1 MKKTQ
6 ILAERTLSGSAA
18 VLSGACCATLA
29 KKAKENFK
37 KGNKFCGAVDVTF
50 AVASGL
56 VSVVNAVTLF
66 EKKK

>member
-1 MKKTQ
+1 MKNTQ

-29 KKAKENFK
+29 KKSKEHFK
-37 KGNKFCGAVDVTF
+37 NGNKFCGAVDATF